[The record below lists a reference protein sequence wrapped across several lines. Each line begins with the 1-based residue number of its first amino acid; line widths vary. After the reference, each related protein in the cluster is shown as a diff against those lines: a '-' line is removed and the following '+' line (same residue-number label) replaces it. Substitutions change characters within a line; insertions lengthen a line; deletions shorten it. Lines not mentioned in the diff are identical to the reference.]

1 MTKLLFSFT
10 ALCLGASAA
19 FAQSS
24 HPLADI
30 LVKHWQT
37 SKEFTLAVIDK
48 MPDDQFSFK
57 AAAPEM
63 GFGEMASHIADAN
76 MSYCSSAVGA
86 TPPAKG
92 TDFTKTAVVKHV
104 TDSFD
109 FCIGRLQKMD
119 EAGLMKMTGEGRR
132 QSTPFER
139 FWGAFTHTAH
149 HRAQLEVYLRL
160 KNIQPPDYKF

>member
-10 ALCLGASAA
+10 ALCFGACAA

-24 HPLADI
+24 HPLADV
-30 LVKHWQT
+30 LTKHWET

-48 MPDDQFSFK
+48 MPDGQFSFK

-63 GFGEMASHIADAN
+63 TFGEMASHIADAN
-76 MSYCSSAVGA
+76 MSYCSRAAGA
-86 TPPAKG
+86 KAPAKG
-92 TDFTKTAVVKHV
+92 TDFSKSAVVKHV

-109 FCIGRLQKMD
+109 FCIAGVKKMD
-119 EAGLMKMTGEGRR
+119 DTALMKTIGEGRR
-132 QSTPFER
+132 QSTPFESY
-139 FWGAFTHTAH
+139 WGAFTHTSH

-160 KNIQPPDYKF
+160 KDIQPPDYKF